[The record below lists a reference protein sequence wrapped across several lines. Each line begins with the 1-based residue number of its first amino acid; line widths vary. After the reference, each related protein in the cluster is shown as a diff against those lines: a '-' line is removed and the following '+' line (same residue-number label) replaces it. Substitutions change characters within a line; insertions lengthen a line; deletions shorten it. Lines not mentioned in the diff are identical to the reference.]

1 MADDTDSVR
10 ALYRK
15 LLASDGHDVVEVC
28 DGEAALAAVQK
39 YHPDVI
45 LLDVT
50 MPQINGLEVCRRL
63 KSDPATR
70 LTPVVLVTGLSDLQH
85 RIQGIEAGADEFL
98 SKPVHPLELRAR
110 VGSLTRM
117 KQLFDALDSAEAAF
131 MALAL
136 TIEARD
142 PMTGGHCERL
152 ARHAV
157 ALGKALGVSE
167 TDLQALHRGGY
178 LHDVGKV
185 GVPDAV
191 LLKSGPLTPA
201 EFALMKKH
209 PDIGDSLCAP
219 LQSLRSVRPIIRC
232 HHERLDGSG
241 YPQGLRGDEVP
252 LLAQIVGIC
261 DVFDALTSDRPYRPA
276 LAAEEAARHL
286 LTEAEQG
293 KFRREH
299 VETFLT
305 VAGVHAVA
313 TL

>member
-201 EFALMKKH
+201 EFELMKKH

-261 DVFDALTSDRPYRPA
+261 DVFDALTSHRPYRPA

-286 LTEAEQG
+286 LKEAEQG
-293 KFRREH
+293 KFRRDH